1 MNSLKTALQYA
12 EDVRSGKV
20 VVSRYVK
27 LAVDRFYHDLETAK
41 SRGYYF
47 SETAASKA
55 LHFFDFLVLTKGIT
69 PDDVPKEQVNPDGS
83 IKFALAPWQAFIIA
97 NLFGWKKI
105 SDNKRRFTEAY
116 VAIPKKNGKTTKA
129 SGIANLMLFADN
141 EPGPEVYLAA
151 YTRDQANICFDESVT
166 QIKGSPALKKRANLL
181 KHSVTTSVRG
191 KMMAVSHDA
200 DNTEGKNSHC
210 VILDEYHVHKSDKV
224 KNSLQSGMAARKQP
238 LLFIIT
244 TAGFNKQGPC
254 YKYQEMCINMLEGR
268 IELDNVFA
276 IIYGIDEGDDWK
288 DEKTWV
294 KANPNLGI
302 SVQMDYLRRE
312 FKKALQSGSKEVDF
326 KTKHLNLWV
335 DAEVTWIQAEI
346 WKGMS
351 SPEFDPPSDAVCYAG
366 LDLGRS
372 NDMAAFS
379 LFFPEYNYITTRY
392 YVAEDAAQYAAR
404 AGIDYLDWINDGH
417 LIATP
422 GKTTDYDYI
431 LRDIIESAEKYDL
444 RFLGY
449 DPYSSQYFRDK
460 LSDELGTTYA
470 GKIQEDGFVK
480 FGEHKKVQPF
490 RQGFISMGPPTR
502 SFEERCLNLQLK
514 HDGNPITG
522 WMLSNVVLDQDAA
535 GNIKPAKDKSK
546 DKIDGVVAMVM
557 AIGMYEIWGNYQQE
571 NIDISSLIA

>member
-1 MNSLKTALQYA
+1 MNNLELALQYA
-12 EDVRSGKV
+12 EDVKSGKIKAN
-20 VVSRYVK
+20 RYVK
-27 LAVDRFYHDLETAK
+27 LAIDRHFHDVDTAEE
-41 SRGYYF
+41 RGYYF
-47 SETAASKA
+47 STTSATKA
-55 LHFFDFLVLTKGIT
+55 LHYFNFLVLTKGIS
-69 PDDVPKEQVNPDGS
+69 PHDVPREQINKDGTIRFQLS
-83 IKFALAPWQAFIIA
+83 PWQAFIIA
-97 NLFGWKKI
+97 SLFGWKKL
-105 SDNKRRFTEAY
+105 SDKKRRFTEAY
-116 VAIPKKNGKTTKA
+116 IEIPKKSGKTTLA
-129 SGIANLMLFADN
+129 SGVANYMLIADG

-151 YTRDQANICFDESVT
+151 YTRDQANICFDEAVA
-166 QIKGSPALKKRANLL
+166 QIKGSPALKQRVTML
-181 KHSVTTSVRG
+181 KHSVTTRIRG

-238 LLFIIT
+238 LLFTIT

-254 YKYQEMCINMLEGR
+254 YKHREMCINMLEGR

-276 IIYGIDEGDDWK
+276 IIYGIDEDDDWK
-288 DEKTWV
+288 DENAWI
-294 KANPNLGI
+294 KANPNLGV

-312 FKKALQSGSKEVDF
+312 FKKAIQSGSKEVDF

-335 DAEVTWIQAEI
+335 DAEVTWIQSEI
-346 WKGMS
+346 WQEMAD
-351 SPEFDPPSDAVCYAG
+351 PEFIPPDDAVCYGG

-379 LFFPEYNYITTRY
+379 LFFPKHNYLVTKY
-392 YVAEDAAQYAAR
+392 YVAEEAAEYAAR
-404 AGIDYLDWINDGH
+404 AGIDYRDWIRAGYLN
-417 LIATP
+417 ATP

-431 LRDIIESAEKYDL
+431 MNDIIASAQKYDL
-444 RFLGY
+444 QFLGY

-470 GKIQEDGFVK
+470 GKIQEDGEVK
-480 FGEHKKVQPF
+480 YGEHKKVQPF

-502 SFEERCLNLQLK
+502 SFEERCLNQQLK
-514 HDGNPITG
+514 HDGNPISA
-522 WMLSNVVLDQDAA
+522 WMLSNVVLEKDAA

-546 DKIDGVVAMVM
+546 DKIDGIVSKIM

-571 NIDISSLIA
+571 NMDINSLIA